1 MRTIEN
7 INNASL
13 PESSSA
19 GKLTYS
25 TDALSDQGQWAALC
39 LEPNSIHSS
48 VFLWGGG
55 ESGFYTGSGFLKDSP
70 GT

>member
-7 INNASL
+7 IKNTSL

-48 VFLWGGG
+48 VFLWGARKVVFIRGLD
-55 ESGFYTGSGFLKDSP
+55 F
-70 GT
+70 